1 VKVAFDG
8 ACLGDGP
15 ITGVARAFLNGLAA
29 YVERFAGD
37 AVLLLPV
44 GAPAPAISGLHVTEA
59 PRGALRRQLALPRLL
74 RRLGADVL
82 HSPVAAVPLLAHC
95 ATIATVH
102 DLPWLHPEAGER
114 SSPWRVFATRRSLR
128 AAAAVVAPS
137 RATLA
142 DAQLI
147 VPGHERLRLVPHG
160 VDRRG
165 DEPAARAPGTGPF
178 LVLGDDR
185 ARKNRAAVAA
195 AHTLAQSMAQS
206 RHSELPAL
214 RFVGPPHAWVDE
226 EEKQRLLRT
235 CTAVVQCSRF
245 EGFGMPVLEAMCQG
259 APVVCSD
266 IAPFREIAGEH
277 AVFVDPNDVGS
288 IADGLLR
295 ILDPALR
302 ASLAPA
308 AWRRAA
314 AFSTVETAGR
324 WRTLHEELRR

>member
-1 VKVAFDG
+1 MRVAFDG
-8 ACLGDGP
+8 ACLGDGA

-29 YVERFAGD
+29 YVERFTRD
-37 AVLLLPV
+37 AVLLLPA
-44 GAPAPAISGLHVTEA
+44 GAPAPAISGLHIAEA
-59 PRGALRRQLALPRLL
+59 PRGALRRQFVLPRLL

-82 HSPVAAVPLLAHC
+82 HSPVAAVPLTAHC
-95 ATIATVH
+95 PTIATVH
-102 DLPWLHPEAGER
+102 DFPWLHAEAGER
-114 SSPWRVFATRRSLR
+114 RSPWRVFATRRSLR
-128 AAAAVVAPS
+128 AAAAVLAPS
-137 RATLA
+137 TFTRR
-142 DAQLI
+142 DAQSI
-147 VPGHERLRLVPHG
+147 AGEPRRVHLVPHG
-160 VDRRG
+160 CDRRA
-165 DEPAARAPGTGPF
+165 DEPSAADDAQRAGPF

-195 AHTLAQSMAQS
+195 AHTLAQS
-206 RHSELPAL
+206 RRRDLPAL

-226 EEKQRLLRT
+226 GEKQRLLRT
-235 CTAVVQCSRF
+235 CIAVVQCSLF
-245 EGFGMPVLEAMCQG
+245 EGFGMPVLEAMGQG

-314 AFSTVETAGR
+314 AFSTAETAGH
-324 WRTLHEELRR
+324 WRALHEELQR